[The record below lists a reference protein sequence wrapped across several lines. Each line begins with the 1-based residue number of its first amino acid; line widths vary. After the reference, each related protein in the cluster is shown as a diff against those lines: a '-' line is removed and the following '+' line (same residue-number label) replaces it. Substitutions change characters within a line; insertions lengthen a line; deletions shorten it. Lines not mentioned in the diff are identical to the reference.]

1 MLIAAFFVIALLYA
15 CVGQAGGAG
24 YIAVLGLAGFDAA
37 TIKSTSLLLTLLL
50 AAITSIRLRGLAKVR
65 DWYPFVILGVPM
77 SAIGGALHLEGRVY
91 ALVVGALLIGA
102 AAQMAWSA
110 KKPPNRDP
118 LPTPPFLPA
127 LVSGGVIGIVS
138 GVIGIG
144 GGIFLAPLMLF
155 AHWAG
160 TRQIMA
166 ASALFNL
173 CISLAGFVGVA
184 ASLPVFPPALPLWA
198 GTVAAG
204 GLIGVWLG
212 AKQLPDTALRYI
224 LAVILLASG
233 IKLLT

>member
-1 MLIAAFFVIALLYA
+1 MLTTAFFVIALLYA

-24 YIAVLGLAGFDAA
+24 YIAILGLAGFDGA
-37 TIKSTSLLLTLLL
+37 TIKSTSLALTVLL
-50 AAITSIRLRGLAKVR
+50 AAITAFRLRNLVKPR

-77 SAIGGALHLEGRVY
+77 SVLGGALHLDGGIYRM
-91 ALVVGALLIGA
+91 VVAVLLIGA

-110 KKPPNRDP
+110 QKPQSRDP
-118 LPTPPFLPA
+118 LPTPPFVPA
-127 LVSGGVIGIVS
+127 LVSGGIIGIVS
-138 GVIGIG
+138 GIIGIG
-144 GGIFLAPLMLF
+144 GGIFLAPLMLL
-155 AHWAG
+155 AHWAS

-173 CISLAGFVGVA
+173 CISIAGFTGVA
-184 ASLPVFPPALPLWA
+184 ASMPVFPDALPLWA
-198 GTVAAG
+198 IAVAAG

-212 AKQLPDTALRYI
+212 AKHLPDAALRYI

>member
-110 KKPPNRDP
+110 KKPP
-118 LPTPPFLPA
+118 PA
-127 LVSGGVIGIVS
+127 
-138 GVIGIG
+138 
-144 GGIFLAPLMLF
+144 
-155 AHWAG
+155 
-160 TRQIMA
+160 
-166 ASALFNL
+166 
-173 CISLAGFVGVA
+173 
-184 ASLPVFPPALPLWA
+184 
-198 GTVAAG
+198 
-204 GLIGVWLG
+204 
-212 AKQLPDTALRYI
+212 
-224 LAVILLASG
+224 
-233 IKLLT
+233 